1 MINCVGE
8 DKISDEL
15 KSARQ
20 DITKQLTCGKQTY
33 TTDVNNYPVSQPIPK
48 TTSLTQV
55 CICFFTNLSKTAFF

>member
-8 DKISDEL
+8 DQISDEL

-55 CICFFTNLSKTAFF
+55 

>member
-8 DKISDEL
+8 DQISDEL
-15 KSARQ
+15 KSARK

-55 CICFFTNLSKTAFF
+55 CVCFYSNLIY